1 MITHD
6 AESIVLIVDDN
17 KANLSLLTDQLL
29 AQGFQL
35 MVAESGESAL
45 ERVRFRRPDIIL
57 MDVRMPGIDGFET
70 CRRLKADPTLAAVP
84 VIFLSSLSDADDK
97 IQGFQAGGV
106 DYVAK
111 PLDLTE
117 VLLRLRT
124 HLAMRHLQ
132 NALAQSN
139 ADLEQRV
146 AARTAEL
153 QAEVARRTQSEA
165 EKVLLLDAIRT
176 QSEHLQS
183 LGNQLLAQQS
193 QRRADL
199 SAEMNQQVFQDLSTL
214 RSHLDTL
221 LDQDLAPKA
230 RHHAQSMDHL
240 INNLLNATQQVVA
253 HLQEVSPEESAL
265 QANPLLKLSE
275 REREVLLLMVKRYS
289 IDEIASLLHV
299 TSSSV
304 RTYRYRMLQ
313 KLDVADDT
321 DLLRYARQYKLM
333 QFQ

>member
-240 INNLLNATQQVVA
+240 INHLLNATQQVVA

>member
-6 AESIVLIVDDN
+6 AESTVLIVDDN

-70 CRRLKADPTLAAVP
+70 CRRLKANPTLAAVP
-84 VIFLSSLSDADDK
+84 VIFLSSLNDADDK

-153 QAEVARRTQSEA
+153 EAEVTRRIQSEA
-165 EKVLLLDAIRT
+165 EKSLLLEAVRV
-176 QSEHLQS
+176 QSEHLQTM
-183 LGNQLLAQQS
+183 GNQMVAQQS

-199 SAEMNQQVFQDLSTL
+199 SEELDQQVFQDLSTL
-214 RSHLDTL
+214 RGHLDALLSQNLPTEARRHVKSMDEL
-221 LDQDLAPKA
+221 LD
-230 RHHAQSMDHL
+230 HL
-240 INNLLNATQQVVA
+240 LDATQHVAA
-253 HLQEVSPEESAL
+253 HLQEVSPAERAF
-265 QANPLLKLSE
+265 QTNPLLKLSA
-275 REREVLLLMVKRYS
+275 REREVLLLMVNGYA

-313 KLDVADDT
+313 KLDVTNDE
-321 DLLRYARQYKLM
+321 DLLRYARQYKLASA
-333 QFQ
+333 